1 MKTLVKKTSIEN
13 QELPSIDE
21 IIQDVKTSS
30 YKTATDIDSR
40 ASEPIVGE
48 IIDVVSKK
56 TSKNQVLVRCVNEEN
71 VVFEQWV
78 AYMRGL
84 DLKKGNRVLL
94 SKAKNWP
101 VWIIVGVIEEEI
113 PFAEETQL
121 DIKVDGK
128 RIEVNGKDEIVLRCG
143 EASITLRRNGRIM
156 IRGVYVETRAKGT
169 NRIKGGSVLIN

>member
-21 IIQDVKTSS
+21 IIQDVKTGS
-30 YKTATDIDSR
+30 YKPTTDIDSR
-40 ASEPIVGE
+40 AAEPIVGE
-48 IIDVVSKK
+48 IIDAVSKK
-56 TSKNQVLVRCVNEEN
+56 TSKNQVLVRWINEEN
-71 VVFEQWV
+71 IVFEQWV

-84 DLKKGNRVLL
+84 DLKNGSRVLL
-94 SKAKNWP
+94 NKAKNWP

-113 PFAEETQL
+113 PFANKNQL

-128 RIEVNGKDEIVLRCG
+128 RIEVNGQEEIVLRCG
-143 EASITLRRNGRIM
+143 EASITLRRNGRVI